1 MNEQEMFWTNSF
13 GDRYRQNN
21 EKFDDDLQVKAWG
34 KMLNSIMH
42 DKPNTILECGSN
54 IGRNLMTLKRLL
66 PSVKVSLIEINKESF
81 NLAVKNVSPEH
92 SFNGTILQS
101 DFKNNSFDL
110 TYTSGVLIHIPPYD
124 LYKNMAKIYNYSDK
138 YILIAEYFARDMES
152 KIYHGQINKLFKMD
166 FGGFFMDNFSVNIV
180 DYGFLWG
187 REYDAGGFDD
197 ITWWLFKK
205 KN

>member
-1 MNEQEMFWTNSF
+1 MNEQEKFWTSSF

-21 EKFDDDLQVKAWG
+21 EKFNDDLQLKAWG

-54 IGRNLMTLKRLL
+54 IGRNLMTLRKLL
-66 PSVKVSLIEINKESF
+66 PSSSLSLIEINKESYDV
-81 NLAVKNVSPEH
+81 AVKNVKPEK
-92 SFNGTILQS
+92 SFNGPILKSNFQ
-101 DFKNNSFDL
+101 NNSFEL
-110 TYTSGVLIHIPPYD
+110 TYTCGVLIHIPPQDIYR
-124 LYKNMAKIYNYSDK
+124 NMERIYNYSNK

-152 KIYHGQINKLFKMD
+152 KLYHGQMNKLFKMD
-166 FGGFFMDNFSVNIV
+166 FGGFFMDNFSVEIV

-205 KN
+205 NI